1 MDADQLNALSG
12 GVLRDAMKIRRTEQQ
27 QTSAWL
33 HAQRLFNA
41 AHTVHRT
48 ACQAETQ
55 PDRSM
60 SAVFSFEKQRFMKF
74 TVVDGDVKN
83 PGRTCKPHRKP
94 LAQRAD
100 NSSTLPSP
108 LAERQCTLE
117 NIKRFSAEVFPK
129 E

>member
-1 MDADQLNALSG
+1 
-12 GVLRDAMKIRRTEQQ
+12 
-27 QTSAWL
+27 
-33 HAQRLFNA
+33 
-41 AHTVHRT
+41 
-48 ACQAETQ
+48 
-55 PDRSM
+55 
-60 SAVFSFEKQRFMKF
+60 
-74 TVVDGDVKN
+74 
-83 PGRTCKPHRKP
+83 